1 MDSKSKVN
9 NHKVEDVSN
18 VDNLKNIDDIKVV
31 SGHVENV
38 DNDINQTDY
47 IPPVYDYNFFN
58 KNPASFDCIRKAT
71 IKKFKKYKVN
81 TSKAGL
87 FMQVMLKRTARKC
100 NSWVM
105 YYDIAVDPTLIPVDQ
120 PTTKKSSRQRTRSLD
135 SVEVDVLAARK
146 FHKRSFLKR
155 SSSVVLRS

>member
-1 MDSKSKVN
+1 MDNNNNINDNAEDAQNIDNVN
-9 NHKVEDVSN
+9 NINEIINRNGDGGCEE
-18 VDNLKNIDDIKVV
+18 DDIIQN
-31 SGHVENV
+31 SYLAQN
-38 DNDINQTDY
+38 
-47 IPPVYDYNFFN
+47 YDPQFFIR
-58 KNPASFDCIRKAT
+58 NPASFDCIRKAT

-135 SVEVDVLAARK
+135 SVEVDVQAARK

-155 SSSVVLRS
+155 SSSFVNRS